1 MPRSPLQLLA
11 LLILAAAGIS
21 GWLYGWRWK
30 QVAMGTKP
38 TNDEALI
45 ISLQDQLDRLRSD
58 NGRLMEALHGLQDQ
72 AAERD
77 AGEAK
82 ENPE

>member
-21 GWLYGWRWK
+21 GWLYGWHWK